1 MSINYKSV
9 ITSGLVTG
17 LIINVSAIFMIP
29 VVGKEMEATLL
40 ERGLPPMDAG
50 AMAFFGIMSLILGMF
65 IVWLYALFIE
75 SLDPGP
81 KTALIV
87 SLVVWFLTYF
97 WANASMA
104 AFGFMPVML
113 TLIGT
118 AWGLVELVAAGQA
131 GARLYK
137 KK

>member
-1 MSINYKSV
+1 MSINFKSV
-9 ITSGLVTG
+9 IISGLVAG
-17 LIINVSAIFMIP
+17 LIINVSGILMVP
-29 VVGKEMEATLL
+29 MVGKEMEVALL
-40 ERGLPPMDAG
+40 NRGLPPMGGG

-65 IVWLYALFIE
+65 IVWLYATLIE
-75 SLDPGP
+75 SLGSGP

-97 WANASMA
+97 WANASMVA
-104 AFGFMPVML
+104 YGFMPVLL
-113 TLIGT
+113 TVIGT
-118 AWGLVELVAAGQA
+118 ICGLVELVVAGQV